1 MVLQGERYLL
11 VRVPRGQGKN
21 NGGGETISTTEL
33 KNILEAILFSSAKPV
48 GARKLHKG
56 LQEYSAEE
64 IAGAAKSLMEE
75 YRDANRSVEIVEVA
89 GGYQMRT
96 KIAYRDHV
104 RRFVKEREGGLTRP
118 MLETLAIIAY
128 RQPVAKRDI
137 DGLRGVDSARTIRQL
152 LDRKVI
158 EIAGRNEELGKP
170 IIFRTTARFLELFG
184 LKDIRDLPT
193 IREIESLEK

>member
-1 MVLQGERYLL
+1 M
-11 VRVPRGQGKN
+11 
-21 NGGGETISTTEL
+21 EL
-33 KNILEAILFSSAKPV
+33 KSILESILFSSAKPV
-48 GARKLHKG
+48 TARKLQKG
-56 LQEYSAEE
+56 LQEYSTEE
-64 IAGAAKSLMEE
+64 IIAAVQGLIEE
-75 YRDANRSVEIVEVA
+75 YRDANRAVEIIEVS

-96 KIAYRDHV
+96 KIAYREHV

-137 DGLRGVDSARTIRQL
+137 DSLRGVDSARTIRQL
-152 LDRKVI
+152 LDRKLI

-184 LKDIRDLPT
+184 LRDIRDLPT

>member
-1 MVLQGERYLL
+1 MTAG
-11 VRVPRGQGKN
+11 
-21 NGGGETISTTEL
+21 
-33 KNILEAILFSSAKPV
+33 
-48 GARKLHKG
+48 KLHKG

-64 IAGAAKSLMEE
+64 ITGAVQSLMDE

-96 KIAYRDHV
+96 KVAYRDQV

-137 DGLRGVDSARTIRQL
+137 DSLRGVDSARTIRQL

-170 IIFRTTARFLELFG
+170 IIFRTTTRFLELFG

>member
-1 MVLQGERYLL
+1 M
-11 VRVPRGQGKN
+11 
-21 NGGGETISTTEL
+21 T
-33 KNILEAILFSSAKPV
+33 
-48 GARKLHKG
+48 ARKLQKG

-64 IAGAAKSLMEE
+64 ITGAAQSLMAE
-75 YRDANRSVEIVEVA
+75 YRDANRSVEIIEVA

-118 MLETLAIIAY
+118 MLEALAIIAY
-128 RQPVAKRDI
+128 RQPVSKRDI

-152 LDRKVI
+152 LERKVI

>member
-1 MVLQGERYLL
+1 M
-11 VRVPRGQGKN
+11 
-21 NGGGETISTTEL
+21 EL

-48 GARKLHKG
+48 TAKKLHKG
-56 LQEYSAEE
+56 LEEHSAEE
-64 IAGAAKSLMEE
+64 ITGAMQGLIEE
-75 YRDANRSVEIVEVA
+75 YRNADRAVEFVEVA

-96 KIAYRDHV
+96 KVAYRDHV
-104 RRFVKEREGGLTRP
+104 KRFVKEREGGITRP

-137 DGLRGVDSARTIRQL
+137 DSLRGVDSARTIRQL
-152 LDRKVI
+152 LDRKLI

-170 IIFRTTARFLELFG
+170 IIFKTTARFLELFG